1 MNLRYQAFVRVFFC
15 LTILLSGSA
24 TTSVQPA
31 LAADS
36 TRLEATGS
44 LGTKAILELQQAP
57 LVVMKPLR
65 FTLHTNPVLSES
77 MVVGDIFC
85 DLTMPAMP
93 MPPNHPKVQR
103 QGEAFSG
110 EMIFT
115 MAGAWQAEFSFP
127 LPGGK
132 VERFSF
138 TIDQVLLK

>member
-1 MNLRYQAFVRVFFC
+1 MNLHYHSGVRVVFF
-15 LTILLSGSA
+15 LLVAIA
-24 TTSVQPA
+24 TTVQPA
-31 LAADS
+31 LAAGS

-44 LGTKAILELQQAP
+44 LGTMAVLELQQAP

-65 FTLHTNPVLSES
+65 FTLHTTPVLPET
-77 MVVGDIFC
+77 VVAGDIFC

-93 MPPNHPKVQR
+93 MPPNHPQVQR

-115 MAGAWQAEFSFP
+115 MAGAWQAEFKFP
-127 LPGGK
+127 LRNGK
-132 VERFSF
+132 EERFRF

>member
-1 MNLRYQAFVRVFFC
+1 MNLRYQTFFHIVF
-15 LTILLSGSA
+15 LLLVA
-24 TTSVQPA
+24 TTTSMQPA
-31 LAADS
+31 LAAGS

-65 FTLHTNPVLSES
+65 FTLHTTPVLPETL
-77 MVVGDIFC
+77 VVGDIFC

-103 QGEAFSG
+103 QGGAFSG

-115 MAGAWQAEFSFP
+115 MAGAWQAEFRFP
-127 LPGGK
+127 FPDGK
-132 VERFSF
+132 EERFSF